1 VRVPLPRLEDTVAY
15 GKSYAAPLAKGDV
28 VLLFGPLGAGKTT
41 LASGLAAGLGVARG
55 VVSPTYTILEVYDGR
70 FPVFHFDFYRLS
82 GPDELRTLDPR
93 EYYDQGV
100 TIMEWPERMEPLW
113 PTFRHE
119 LRLGFDPVGRW
130 VEALV
135 HGPGPA

>member
-1 VRVPLPRLEDTVAY
+1 MPRLWRKATWCFCSVRWER
-15 GKSYAAPLAKGDV
+15 
-28 VLLFGPLGAGKTT
+28 
-41 LASGLAAGLGVARG
+41 ARPRWG

-70 FPVFHFDFYRLS
+70 VPVFHFDFYRLS